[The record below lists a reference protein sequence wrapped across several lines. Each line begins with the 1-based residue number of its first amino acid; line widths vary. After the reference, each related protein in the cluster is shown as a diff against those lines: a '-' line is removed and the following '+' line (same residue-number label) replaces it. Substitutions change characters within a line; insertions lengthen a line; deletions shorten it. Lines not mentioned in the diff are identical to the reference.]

1 MATERE
7 SEQNAG
13 QGAAQTSGLKSRHEN
28 ALGGPAA
35 RGAGRRSLTA
45 MREFV
50 LLVVIVVFALVM
62 AFLNPI
68 FVNRLNIEA
77 ILLALS
83 VEATIAIGMV
93 ILIISGGLD
102 LSVGSTLALSGVV
115 TGLAMTAF
123 AIPVPLAILLGLGA
137 ALLIGLFNGLLI
149 AKLKINPFITTL
161 GTMIAVRGLV
171 LVIAEGRAVLNL
183 PEAFNQIGQGR
194 FLGVQ
199 YPIYVVLLLTVV
211 GDLLLRNT
219 RFFRQNYYVGGN
231 ERAARVSG
239 INVDRVKLFNYCLV
253 AGLAGVA
260 GILLTARFGSASVT
274 VGSGVELRVITA
286 AIIGGASL
294 NGGEGSVLGAFL
306 GALFMAMLANA
317 LNLLGVDVYW
327 QNLITGMFLILAV
340 VFDVLNERR
349 RLARGV

>member
-1 MATERE
+1 MAIKQE
-7 SEQNAG
+7 SVANPAPG
-13 QGAAQTSGLKSRHEN
+13 VRSGLR
-28 ALGGPAA
+28 ALTG
-35 RGAGRRSLTA
+35 

-50 LLVVIVVFALVM
+50 LLVVIVAFSAVM
-62 AFLNPI
+62 ALLNPI
-68 FVNRLNIEA
+68 FITRLNIEA

-83 VEATIAIGMV
+83 VEATIAVGMV

-115 TGLAMTAF
+115 AGLAMTELGLPVAF
-123 AIPVPLAILLGLGA
+123 GILLGLAA
-137 ALLIGLFNGLLI
+137 ALLVGLFNGLLI

-161 GTMIAVRGLV
+161 GTMMAVRGLV
-171 LVIAEGRAVLNL
+171 LVLASGRAVLNL
-183 PEAFNQIGQGR
+183 PDAFNEIGQGR
-194 FLGVQ
+194 LAGVQ
-199 YPIYVVLLLTVV
+199 YPIFAVLLLVLA

-231 ERAARVSG
+231 ERAARLSG
-239 INVDRVKLFNYCLV
+239 INVDRLKIFNYCLV
-253 AGLAGVA
+253 ALLAGVA
-260 GILLTARFGSASVT
+260 GVLLTARFGSASVT

-286 AIIGGASL
+286 VIIGGASL